1 MVESIESLSP
11 VAETQPMLQPRRTRL
26 AVGPSSCCS
35 FGPECPSPHFSFLP
49 GNHMPPSSPSPGALS
64 SLRPLWFSSKT
75 RFPCHFSA
83 LVPLRP
89 CLLLCSTSLISPG
102 TVSSLRTGLG
112 PSLLYHPHLV
122 QDLAH
127 SRCSV
132 QGPGRAK
139 GRLSRNP
146 GVAGEILGTRQGSV
160 N

>member
-11 VAETQPMLQPRRTRL
+11 VAETQPMLQPQRTRL

-35 FGPECPSPHFSFLP
+35 LGPECPSPHFSFLP

-89 CLLLCSTSLISPG
+89 CQLLCSTSLISPG
-102 TVSSLRTGLG
+102 TASLLRVGLG
-112 PSLLYHPHLV
+112 PSLLYLPHLV
-122 QDLAH
+122 QELAH
-127 SRCSV
+127 SRCSI